1 MNTTKTTCFRNL
13 ILYRNYTN
21 NKLNGLIFKLYNYEV
36 VINRYNKSVNLLKK
50 SNIGEIYKSIF
61 KLEL

>member
-1 MNTTKTTCFRNL
+1 MNTTKTTCFKNL
-13 ILYRNYTN
+13 IICRNYTN
-21 NKLNGLIFKLYNYEV
+21 NKLNGLVFKLYNYEV
-36 VINRYNKSVNLLKK
+36 VINKYAKFVNLLKK